1 MYIFITFLKMNVTV
15 TNVFVN
21 SFIQD
26 VHFVCDGAF
35 ALSDLR
41 THFFCSQQTVAR
53 VENQTRQE
61 LQ

>member
-1 MYIFITFLKMNVTV
+1 MFIFMTFLKMNVTV
-15 TNVFVN
+15 TNVL
-21 SFIQD
+21 FIQD
-26 VHFVCDGAF
+26 VHVVCDGAF

-53 VENQTRQE
+53 VENRTRQE